1 MKRLDLQAHFHPRPS
16 RARRAI
22 FLALA
27 AAAVV
32 PTARELR
39 LSLPFADVVTEASS
53 GGALAASDSRER
65 RRDIKRRIRQAESS
79 TYIDEI
85 LLARDSSLTRWR
97 ERTRRP
103 LRVWVQPTADVP
115 DFQPGFPE
123 EVRQAFREWEAT
135 GIPVRFEFVDEA
147 RTADVHVTWLDRFD
161 EPISGKTR
169 WARDDQWWIVEAN
182 IAIAIHHNGYE
193 PLDHSAI
200 RAISLH
206 EVGHLLGLD
215 HTGDVLAIMTPR
227 VRARALSQA
236 DSATVVLLYSLPPGD
251 VR

>member
-1 MKRLDLQAHFHPRPS
+1 MKRLDLQHHFHPRPS
-16 RARRAI
+16 RARRAL

-27 AAAVV
+27 AAIAV
-32 PTARELR
+32 PTARELTPA
-39 LSLPFADVVTEASS
+39 LALGHVVTEASA
-53 GGALAASDSRER
+53 GGALAAADKRDR
-65 RRDIKRRIRQAESS
+65 KRDIKRRLRQAESF

-85 LLARDSSLTRWR
+85 LVARDSSLTRWR

-103 LRVWVQPTADVP
+103 LRIWIQPSADIP
-115 DFQPGFPE
+115 DFEPGFPD
-123 EVRQAFREWEAT
+123 EVRMAFREWEAT
-135 GIPVRFEFVDEA
+135 GIPVRFAFVDDP
-147 RTADVHVTWLDRFD
+147 RTADVHVTWLDRFE

-169 WARDDQWWIVEAN
+169 WARDNEWWIVEAN
-182 IAIAIHHNGYE
+182 IAIAIHHNGNE
-193 PLDHSAI
+193 ALDHSAI

-215 HTGDVLAIMTPR
+215 HTGDVLNIMTPR
-227 VRARALSQA
+227 VRARALSAA